1 MPIVKKK
8 KTRRKRR
15 GHYHRGVHSSPK
27 AGDCSYRSGW
37 ELVYMI
43 WLDENPSVL
52 KYSYEGLIIEY
63 VSNIRTGKLRKYYP
77 DFMVDYEGRQELIEI
92 KPAKRVTQVKV
103 AKKLKAAE
111 AWCKTHGVVFKV
123 ITEKE
128 LKVLGILK

>member
-1 MPIVKKK
+1 MPVVKKK

-37 ELVYMI
+37 ELVYMQ
-43 WLDENPSVL
+43 WLDANPAVL

-111 AWCKTHGVVFKV
+111 AWCKTHGVTFKV